1 MPRALSRG
9 VCNTPLPTTTPRPWM
24 KREAEKHMDSL
35 VTREGRLFQVSD
47 ANGDVTP
54 EHATSGLYAH
64 NTRFLARLELR
75 VNGVAPTSLTASASE
90 DDVQR
95 VWAQAKVAESPEP
108 RWATLGVQRQRVLHD
123 ATMYERILVTNYDRH
138 DTVVTL
144 QVRYAADYADVFEV
158 RGLLRPAHGH
168 LLPAEVDAGEG
179 TVVLGYRGLDEVTR
193 RTTLRF
199 APAPRSLDAGQA
211 HWQAPL
217 AAQGTLTLDIAVT
230 VAEDGGGIAVD
241 DDRGLMAFRAATTG
255 GAGVPPVPVT
265 PGSAGV
271 SPAEDG
277 VGGMPALSVP
287 EFMRATDNAQAM
299 AGDTAPGDGV
309 AGFDAALAALRRSYA
324 GWRASCTV
332 LETSHAALQR
342 VLDRAVLDLRL
353 LRADLGHGPFP
364 VAGIPWFAVP
374 FGRDS
379 LITAIQALPLTP
391 DLARGTLRTLAA
403 LQGTVVDAWRQ
414 EEPGKIP
421 HELRRG
427 EMANLDEVPFGRYYG
442 SVDSTPLFLVLLC
455 DYYAWTGDLALARE
469 LLPCVHAALTWIDR
483 YGDPDGD
490 LFVEFEADGGRGL
503 TVQSWKDSV
512 DSLSHRDGSPATGA
526 IAVVEVQGY
535 VYDAKRRLA
544 SILARL
550 GEDEL
555 AGRLVREAAALK
567 DHFNAAYWM
576 PNRDYLAIALDGAKR
591 QVGTVSSDAGH
602 CLWSGIVDEDK
613 AASVARRLA
622 APDLSSGWGIRTL
635 ATGEITYNPMSYH
648 NGSVWPHDTSLCA
661 LGLKRYGYDR
671 EANAVS
677 MGVVAAAEHFADARL
692 PELYCGFEAHDGPP
706 VPYPEACSPQAWAAA
721 APLALVQSMLGLE
734 PDAAAGVLRLRPR
747 LPDGV
752 ELLSLR
758 GLRVGAATVDLRVT
772 RDGVDAAVREGTLRV
787 LVERST
793 GTIDQ

>member
-1 MPRALSRG
+1 
-9 VCNTPLPTTTPRPWM
+9 
-24 KREAEKHMDSL
+24 MDQL

-47 ANGDVTP
+47 ANGDITP

-64 NTRFLARLELR
+64 NTRFLDRFELR
-75 VNGVAPTSLTASASE
+75 VNGLAPTTLTASAAE

-95 VWAQAKVAESPEP
+95 VWAQAKIALNPEP
-108 RWATLGVQRQRVLHD
+108 RWATLSVQRQRVLHG
-123 ATMYERILVTNYDRH
+123 ATMYERVTVTNYERH
-138 DTVVTL
+138 DTLVTL
-144 QVRYAADYADVFEV
+144 EVRYAADYADVFEI
-158 RGLLRPAHGH
+158 RGLPRPARGR

-179 TVVLGYRGLDEVTR
+179 TVVLGYHGLDDVTR
-193 RTTLRF
+193 RTMLRF
-199 APAPRSLDAGQA
+199 TPAPRSLDAGRA
-211 HWQAPL
+211 HWQTPL

-230 VAEDGGGIAVD
+230 VAEDEAGAEVED
-241 DDRGLMAFRAATTG
+241 DKGPAAYRATTPG
-255 GAGVPPVPVT
+255 GAGVPPVPAPVT
-265 PGSAGV
+265 PGTTGSAGV
-271 SPAEDG
+271 PPAPVMLGSSGQRGER
-277 VGGMPALSVP
+277 PAS
-287 EFMRATDNAQAM
+287 ADNAQTM
-299 AGDTAPGDGV
+299 ADTIAPGDGV
-309 AGFDAALAALRRSYA
+309 AGFDAALAALRRSYQD
-324 GWRASCTV
+324 WRASCTV
-332 LETSHAALQR
+332 LETDHAALRR

-391 DLARGTLRTLAA
+391 DLTRGTLRTLAA
-403 LQGTVVDAWRQ
+403 LQGTVVDVWRQ

-469 LLPCVHAALTWIDR
+469 LLPCVRAALTWIDR

-526 IAVVEVQGY
+526 IAVVEAQGY

-544 SILARL
+544 PILARL

-555 AGRLVREAAALK
+555 AGRLMREAAALK
-567 DHFNAAYWM
+567 DRFNAAYWM
-576 PNRDYLAIALDGAKR
+576 PDRDYLAIALDGAKR

-613 AASVARRLA
+613 AASVARRLS

-635 ATGEITYNPMSYH
+635 ATGEVSYNPMSYH

-721 APLALVQSMLGLE
+721 APLALVQSMLSLE
-734 PDAAAGVLRLRPR
+734 PDAAAGVLRLRPH

-772 RDGVDAAVREGTLRV
+772 RDGVDATVREGTLQV
-787 LVERST
+787 VVENPMNTTLDRRRGRET
-793 GTIDQ
+793 DG

>member
-1 MPRALSRG
+1 
-9 VCNTPLPTTTPRPWM
+9 
-24 KREAEKHMDSL
+24 MDSL
-35 VTREGRLFQVSD
+35 VTREGHLFQVSD

-64 NTRFLARLELR
+64 NTRFLDRFELR
-75 VNGVAPTSLTASASE
+75 INGVAPTTLTASAAE

-95 VWAQAKVAESPEP
+95 VWAQAKVARSPEP
-108 RWATLGVQRQRVLHD
+108 RWATLGVQRQRVLHGT
-123 ATMYERILVTNYDRH
+123 TMYERVTVTNYDRH
-138 DTVVTL
+138 DTLVTL
-144 QVRYAADYADVFEV
+144 QVRYAADYVDVFEV
-158 RGLLRPAHGH
+158 RGLPRPARGH
-168 LLPAEVDAGEG
+168 ALPADVDAGASA
-179 TVVLGYRGLDEVTR
+179 VVLGYRGLDDVTR

-199 APAPRSLDAGQA
+199 SPAPRSLDAVQA
-211 HWQAPL
+211 HWQTPL
-217 AAQGTLTLDIAVT
+217 AAQGTLTLDITVT
-230 VAEDGGGIAVD
+230 VAEDGAGAELADEIA
-241 DDRGLMAFRAATTG
+241 
-255 GAGVPPVPVT
+255 P
-265 PGSAGV
+265 
-271 SPAEDG
+271 DG
-277 VGGMPALSVP
+277 
-287 EFMRATDNAQAM
+287 RAT
-299 AGDTAPGDGV
+299 
-309 AGFDAALAALRRSYA
+309 GFDTALAALRHSYQD
-324 GWRASCTV
+324 WRASCTV

-342 VLDRAVLDLRL
+342 VLDRAALDLRL

-379 LITAIQALPLTP
+379 LITATQALPLTP
-391 DLARGTLRTLAA
+391 DLARGTLRTLTA

-469 LLPCVHAALTWIDR
+469 LLPRVRAALTWIDR
-483 YGDPDGD
+483 YGDQDGD

-526 IAVVEVQGY
+526 IAVVEAQGY

-544 SILARL
+544 PILARL
-550 GEDEL
+550 GEEGL
-555 AGRLVREAAALK
+555 AERLTREAAALK
-567 DHFNAAYWM
+567 ERFNAAYWM
-576 PNRDYLAIALDGAKR
+576 PDRDYLAIALDGAKR

-635 ATGEITYNPMSYH
+635 ATGEVSYNPMSYH

-661 LGLKRYGYDR
+661 LGLKRYGYDH
-671 EANAVS
+671 EANAAA
-677 MGVVAAAEHFADARL
+677 MGVIAAADHFAEARL
-692 PELYCGFEAHDGPP
+692 PELYCGFEAHDAPP

-734 PDAAAGVLRLRPR
+734 PDAAAGVLRLRPH

-752 ELLSLR
+752 ELLALR

-772 RDGVDAAVREGTLRV
+772 RDGVDAAVREGRLQV
-787 LVERST
+787 LVERAT
-793 GTIDQ
+793 GTM

>member
-1 MPRALSRG
+1 
-9 VCNTPLPTTTPRPWM
+9 
-24 KREAEKHMDSL
+24 MDSL

-54 EHATSGLYAH
+54 EHAASGLYAH
-64 NTRFLARLELR
+64 NTRFLDRFELR
-75 VNGVAPTSLTASASE
+75 VNGVAPTALTASAAE

-108 RWATLGVQRQRVLHD
+108 RWATLGVQRRRVLHD
-123 ATMYERILVTNYDRH
+123 ATMYERVTVTNYERH
-138 DTVVTL
+138 DTLVTL
-144 QVRYAADYADVFEV
+144 EVRYAADYADVFEV
-158 RGLLRPAHGH
+158 RGLRRPARGH
-168 LLPAEVDAGEG
+168 LLPAEVDAGKC
-179 TVVLGYRGLDEVTR
+179 TVVLGYRGLDDVTR

-199 APAPRSLDAGQA
+199 APTPRSLDATRAQ
-211 HWQAPL
+211 WQAPL

-230 VAEDGGGIAVD
+230 VAEDGAGAGIEGDKGPATY
-241 DDRGLMAFRAATTG
+241 RATTS
-255 GAGVPPVPVT
+255 
-265 PGSAGV
+265 GSAGV
-271 SPAEDG
+271 SPVPVTSGSAG
-277 VGGMPALSVP
+277 VSPVP
-287 EFMRATDNAQAM
+287 DVTGTGRQRDEGRAPSGNAQAGNAQAM
-299 AGDTAPGDGV
+299 ADTIALGGDV
-309 AGFDAALAALRRSYA
+309 MGFDVALAALRRSYED
-324 GWRASCTV
+324 WRASCTV
-332 LETSHAALQR
+332 LETDHAALRR

-403 LQGTVVDAWRQ
+403 LQGREVDAWRQ

-455 DYYAWTGDLALARE
+455 DYYAWTGDLALARG
-469 LLPCVHAALTWIDR
+469 LLPRVRAALTWIDR

-490 LFVEFEADGGRGL
+490 LLVEFEADSGRGL

-544 SILARL
+544 PILTRL

-567 DHFNAAYWM
+567 ERFNAAYWM
-576 PNRDYLAIALDGAKR
+576 PDRDYLAIALDGAKR

-602 CLWSGIVDEDK
+602 CLWSGIVDKDK
-613 AASVARRLA
+613 AALVAHRLS

-635 ATGEITYNPMSYH
+635 ATSEATYNPMSYH

-661 LGLKRYGYDR
+661 LGLKRYGYDQ

-677 MGVVAAAEHFADARL
+677 MGVVAAAEHFADTRL
-692 PELYCGFEAHDGPP
+692 PELYCGFEARDGPP
-706 VPYPEACSPQAWAAA
+706 VPYPAACSPQAWAAA

-734 PDAAAGVLRLRPR
+734 PDAATGVLRLRPH
-747 LPDGV
+747 LPDGI

-772 RDGVDAAVREGTLRV
+772 RDGVDAAVREGTLQV
-787 LVERST
+787 LVERSM
-793 GTIDQ
+793 GTM

>member
-1 MPRALSRG
+1 
-9 VCNTPLPTTTPRPWM
+9 
-24 KREAEKHMDSL
+24 MDSL
-35 VTREGRLFQVSD
+35 VTREGDLFQVSD
-47 ANGDVTP
+47 PNGDVTP

-64 NTRFLARLELR
+64 NTRFLDRLELR
-75 VNGVAPTSLTASASE
+75 VNGVAPTSLTASAAE

-108 RWATLGVQRQRVLHD
+108 RWATLGVQRRRVLHD
-123 ATMYERILVTNYDRH
+123 ATMYERVTVTNYDRH
-138 DTVVTL
+138 DTLVTL

-158 RGLLRPAHGH
+158 RGLPRPARGH
-168 LLPAEVDAGEG
+168 VLPVEVDAGEG

-199 APAPRSLDAGQA
+199 TPAPRSLDAGQA

-217 AAQGTLTLDIAVT
+217 AAQGTLTLDIAIT
-230 VAEDGGGIAVD
+230 VAEDGAEADLADDTGLIAI
-241 DDRGLMAFRAATTG
+241 T
-255 GAGVPPVPVT
+255 
-265 PGSAGV
+265 GSAGV
-271 SPAEDG
+271 SPVPVTLEIGEQRGEGRAPANSAQTVVVVDNIIQG
-277 VGGMPALSVP
+277 VGVQGV
-287 EFMRATDNAQAM
+287 
-299 AGDTAPGDGV
+299 GV

-342 VLDRAVLDLRL
+342 VLDRAALDLRL

-403 LQGTVVDAWRQ
+403 LQGTVVDVWRQ

-455 DYYAWTGDLALARE
+455 DYYAWTGDLALTRE
-469 LLPCVHAALTWIDR
+469 LLPRVHAALTWIDR

-544 SILARL
+544 PILARL
-550 GEDEL
+550 GEDRL
-555 AGRLVREAAALK
+555 AGRLVGEAAALK
-567 DHFNAAYWM
+567 ERFNAAYWM
-576 PNRDYLAIALDGAKR
+576 PDRDYLAIALDGAKR

-602 CLWSGIVDEDK
+602 CLWSGIVDGDK

-772 RDGVDAAVREGTLRV
+772 RDGVDAVVRAGTLRV

-793 GTIDQ
+793 GTM

>member
-1 MPRALSRG
+1 
-9 VCNTPLPTTTPRPWM
+9 
-24 KREAEKHMDSL
+24 MDSL
-35 VTREGRLFQVSD
+35 VTREGHLFQVSD
-47 ANGDVTP
+47 ANGDITP
-54 EHATSGLYAH
+54 QHATSGLYAH
-64 NTRFLARLELR
+64 NTRFLDRFELR
-75 VNGVAPTSLTASASE
+75 VNGAAPTTLTASAAK

-95 VWAQAKVAESPEP
+95 VWAQAKIAQNPEP
-108 RWATLGVQRQRVLHD
+108 RWATLSVQRQRVLHG
-123 ATMYERILVTNYDRH
+123 ATMYERVTVTNYERH
-138 DTVVTL
+138 DTLVTL
-144 QVRYAADYADVFEV
+144 EARYAADYADVFEI
-158 RGLLRPAHGH
+158 RGLPRPARGR

-199 APAPRSLDAGQA
+199 APAPQSLDAGRA

-217 AAQGTLTLDIAVT
+217 AAQGTLTFDIAVT
-230 VAEDGGGIAVD
+230 VAEDEGSAEVED
-241 DDRGLMAFRAATTG
+241 DKGPATFPAMTSG
-255 GAGVPPVPVT
+255 GADVSPVPV
-265 PGSAGV
+265 
-271 SPAEDG
+271 
-277 VGGMPALSVP
+277 P
-287 EFMRATDNAQAM
+287 ELPRATGNAQAM
-299 AGDTAPGDGV
+299 ADNDDIAPGGDV
-309 AGFDAALAALRRSYA
+309 MGFDAALAALRRSYA
-324 GWRASCTV
+324 DWRASCTV

-342 VLDRAVLDLRL
+342 VLDRAALDLRL

-379 LITAIQALPLTP
+379 LITAIQALPLAP

-403 LQGTVVDAWRQ
+403 LQGIVVDAWRQ

-469 LLPCVHAALTWIDR
+469 LLPRVRAALTWIDR
-483 YGDPDGD
+483 YGDSDGD
-490 LFVEFEADGGRGL
+490 LLVEFEADSGRGL

-544 SILARL
+544 PILARL
-550 GEDEL
+550 GEDRL
-555 AGRLVREAAALK
+555 AERLPREAAALK
-567 DHFNAAYWM
+567 DRFNAAYWM
-576 PNRDYLAIALDGAKR
+576 PDRDYLAIALDGAKR

-602 CLWSGIVDEDK
+602 CLWSGIVDGDK
-613 AASVARRLA
+613 AASVARRLS

-635 ATGEITYNPMSYH
+635 ATGEVSYNPMSYH

-661 LGLKRYGYDR
+661 LGLKRYGHDR

-677 MGVVAAAEHFADARL
+677 MGVVAAAEHFAAARL
-692 PELYCGFEAHDGPP
+692 PELYCGFEARDGPP

-734 PDAAAGVLRLRPR
+734 PDAAAGVLRLRPH

-758 GLRVGAATVDLRVT
+758 GLRVGGATVDLRVT
-772 RDGVDAAVREGTLRV
+772 RDGVDAAVREGTLQV

>member
-1 MPRALSRG
+1 
-9 VCNTPLPTTTPRPWM
+9 
-24 KREAEKHMDSL
+24 MDSL

-64 NTRFLARLELR
+64 NTRFLNRFELR
-75 VNGVAPTSLTASASE
+75 VNGAAPTTLTASAAD

-108 RWATLGVQRQRVLHD
+108 RWATLGVQRQRVLYE
-123 ATMYERILVTNYDRH
+123 ATMYERVTVTNYDRH
-138 DTVVTL
+138 DTLVTL
-144 QVRYAADYADVFEV
+144 QVRYAADYVDVFEV
-158 RGLLRPAHGH
+158 RGLPRPARGH

-179 TVVLGYRGLDEVTR
+179 TVVLGYRGLDKVTR

-230 VAEDGGGIAVD
+230 VAEDGVNGGVEGDKGPVTFPAMTS
-241 DDRGLMAFRAATTG
+241 GS
-255 GAGVPPVPVT
+255 AGVSPVPVMPGMT
-265 PGSAGV
+265 GSAGV
-271 SPAEDG
+271 SPAGTGTTGSAG
-277 VGGMPALSVP
+277 VSPAGTGTTGSAGGPPAGGGAGGMPALPAP
-287 EFMRATDNAQAM
+287 ELMHANDNAQAM
-299 AGDTAPGDGV
+299 ADDIASSGEAM
-309 AGFDAALAALRRSYA
+309 GFDAALAALRRSYED
-324 GWRASCTV
+324 WRASCTV
-332 LETSHAALQR
+332 LETDHAVLQR
-342 VLDRAVLDLRL
+342 VLDRAALDLRL

-379 LITAIQALPLTP
+379 LITAIQALPLTSE
-391 DLARGTLRTLAA
+391 LARGTLRTLAA

-469 LLPCVHAALTWIDR
+469 LLPRVRAALTWIDR

-490 LFVEFEADGGRGL
+490 LFVEFEADSGRGL

-544 SILARL
+544 PILARL
-550 GEDEL
+550 GEDRL

-567 DHFNAAYWM
+567 ERFNAAYWM
-576 PNRDYLAIALDGAKR
+576 ADRDYLAIALDGAKR

-602 CLWSGIVDEDK
+602 CLWSGIVDGDK
-613 AASVARRLA
+613 ATSVARRLA

-635 ATGEITYNPMSYH
+635 STGEATYNPMNYH

-661 LGLKRYGYDR
+661 LGLKRYGYDQ
-671 EANAVS
+671 EANAVA
-677 MGVVAAAEHFADARL
+677 MGVVVAAEHFADARL
-692 PELYCGFEAHDGPP
+692 PELYCGFKAHDGPP

-734 PDAAAGVLRLRPR
+734 PDAAAGVLRLRPH

-752 ELLSLR
+752 EVLSLR

-772 RDGVDAAVREGTLRV
+772 RDGVDATVREGALRV
-787 LVERST
+787 LVERAT
-793 GTIDQ
+793 GTM